1 MIGFSTLRE
10 LISKSP
16 AKSNCWLQLLLELT
30 TAEKEQVG
38 DQTKI
43 FVLNYFMIFD
53 EIRYKS
59 VIKTYNQPIERK
71 YF

>member
-43 FVLNYFMIFD
+43 FMSIYF
-53 EIRYKS
+53 K
-59 VIKTYNQPIERK
+59 
-71 YF
+71 